1 MDVRRARLTVL
12 LVVLTMLA
20 AACSSGKVS
29 TTAPSGSSPPAGP
42 VTLRLG
48 YLPNLTQASAV
59 VGVQEGI
66 FTKSL
71 GAGVDFKPGTF
82 KAGPD
87 EVTALLSGAL
97 DAAFIG
103 PNPAVNAFL
112 TSSGAI
118 KIVSGAT
125 SGGAYLM
132 TKYAIKSAA
141 DLKGQKVASPEVGN
155 TQDVALRSWLKSQ
168 GLNPSPGGDVT
179 VVPQSNATT
188 LQQFQQGLIAG
199 AWVPE
204 PWASR
209 LQVEGG
215 AKVFLD
221 ESTLWPPDGRYAT
234 TVLVVRTDYA
244 RAHRDVV
251 TNLLIGQVA
260 ANEVVKAK
268 SAQAQNDAAAA
279 IKALTG
285 QTLSQAVSDLSWIH
299 LTFTNDPIASSIAT
313 DAARAKDLG
322 LVKSTNLSGLYDLS
336 ELNGILKS
344 VNEPQV
350 SAG

>member
-1 MDVRRARLTVL
+1 MNARRARLMPLLVL
-12 LVVLTMLA
+12 LAILA
-20 AACSSGKVS
+20 AACSSGKAAS
-29 TTAPSGSSPPAGP
+29 PAGP

-66 FTKSL
+66 FARSL
-71 GAGVDFKPGTF
+71 GSGVDFKPSTF
-82 KAGPD
+82 RAGPD
-87 EVTALLSGAL
+87 GVTALLSGAL
-97 DAAFIG
+97 DAAYIG
-103 PNPAVNAFL
+103 PNPAANAFL
-112 TSSGAI
+112 TSNGAI
-118 KIVSGAT
+118 RIISGAT

-179 VVPQSNATT
+179 VVPQSNATS
-188 LQQFQQGLIAG
+188 LQQFQQNLIAG

-215 AKVFLD
+215 AKVLVD

-244 RAHRDVV
+244 KAHRDVV
-251 TNLLIGQVA
+251 TNLLVGQVA
-260 ANEVVKAK
+260 ANDAVKAK

-313 DAARAKDLG
+313 DATRGQQLG
-322 LVKSTNLSGLYDLS
+322 LSKSANISGIYDLT
-336 ELNGILKS
+336 ELNSILKAA
-344 VNEPQV
+344 NEPQV